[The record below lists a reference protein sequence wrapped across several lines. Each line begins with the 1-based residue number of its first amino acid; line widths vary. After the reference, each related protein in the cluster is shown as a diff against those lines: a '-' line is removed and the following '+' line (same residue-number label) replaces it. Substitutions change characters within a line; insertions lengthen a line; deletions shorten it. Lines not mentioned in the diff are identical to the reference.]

1 MQPDY
6 NSYLCMSSEPCND
19 CWL

>member
-6 NSYLCMSSEPCND
+6 NSNYLKHY
-19 CWL
+19 